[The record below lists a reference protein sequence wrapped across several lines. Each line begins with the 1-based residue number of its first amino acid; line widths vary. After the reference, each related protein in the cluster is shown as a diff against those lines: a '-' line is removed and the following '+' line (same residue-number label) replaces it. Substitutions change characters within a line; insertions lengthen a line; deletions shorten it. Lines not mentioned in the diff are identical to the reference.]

1 MKNVV
6 KIVAIMALVVV
17 LTSFGILFC
26 EDAKAVT
33 VKEGY
38 VGIVVKK
45 GAAQDEVLPPG
56 KYWTNPFTT
65 DVIQMDTRW
74 QKYST
79 TTSAFS
85 KDIQQVDIVVSMSY
99 QIENTGA
106 LMLYKEV
113 GEDYADKIMLPCL
126 LDALKSTFA
135 KYSAEELISCR
146 ETISDQVL
154 EALSEQLLFYKLK
167 VREVAIED
175 IDFTDAFTNA
185 IEEKQVATQRKLQV
199 ETEQEQQTMVAQ
211 AEAER
216 ARIQAEAEAE
226 EKLISARAD
235 AESVKIAA
243 DAEAY
248 RLEMESKNIT
258 DAIIRKETVE
268 KWDGKLPTINGGGT
282 IPMINAET
290 LIGGNE

>member
-6 KIVAIMALVVV
+6 RIIAIMALVVI
-17 LTSFGILFC
+17 LASFGILFC

-45 GAAQDEVLPPG
+45 GAAQHEVLYPG

-65 DVIQMDTRW
+65 EVVQMDTRW

-79 TTSAFS
+79 QTSAFS
-85 KDIQQVDIVVSMSY
+85 KDIQQVDITVSMSY

-106 LMLYKEV
+106 LRLYKEV

-154 EALSEQLLFYKLK
+154 TALSEQLLFYKLK

-226 EKLISARAD
+226 EKLIRARAD
-235 AESVKIAA
+235 AEAVKIAA

-258 DAIIRKETVE
+258 DAVIQKETIE
-268 KWDGKLPTINGGGT
+268 KWDGKLPTINGGNAV
-282 IPMINAET
+282 PLVNAET
-290 LIGGNE
+290 LIGG